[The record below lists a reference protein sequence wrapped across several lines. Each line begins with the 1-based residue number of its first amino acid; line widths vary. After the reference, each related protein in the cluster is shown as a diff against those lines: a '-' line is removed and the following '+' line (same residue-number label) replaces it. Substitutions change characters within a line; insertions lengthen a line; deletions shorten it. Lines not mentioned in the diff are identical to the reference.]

1 MKLMTDI
8 SRIVDLYDLY
18 KSYRRVARELKISRN
33 TVKKYVLKVKDVQVG
48 LADEILP
55 KNREIIQPS
64 RVLSEPVRQ
73 KIHEHLES
81 NISRPKK
88 QRITAKRIWELLIEE
103 GHRIGYSSVKN
114 EVARWKRTNAPRD
127 VFVLQEPRVGQRAEF
142 DWGEVTLS
150 IGGTWQ
156 KLNLAVFVLP
166 FSLYRFARLYHRSTH
181 LEVVQAHIDFFHEIG
196 SVPESIFYDRMATVY
211 DSRKGQ
217 FNDKFLE
224 LSMHFGFHPC
234 VCNPASPNEKGTD
247 EESVGYVRRAT
258 FGERSMFASLGE
270 ATQWLKMRLGEINS
284 HPVYRRSKVPVQG
297 LDQERSLMHPL
308 PTLEYENYELKR
320 ATISRYS
327 LVKHDGNYYSIPDTF
342 RPRYITLKILVDQ
355 IEFLNGNA
363 VIASHRRINGKQK
376 YSLDITH
383 YIKTFHR
390 KPGALANSK
399 VLAQADELIQ
409 NMFNYY
415 YRDDPKKFLPIL
427 DLMRETSPE
436 AFSST
441 LAILNKQNIHPT
453 CDSIRFFLHQ
463 TDVTM
468 VEPFAFKGG
477 FEVSEPD
484 LAVFDHFLEG

>member
-1 MKLMTDI
+1 MKTMVDI
-8 SRIVDLYDLY
+8 RRIVDLYDLY
-18 KSYRRVARELKISRN
+18 KSYRRVARELKISRS

-64 RVLSEPVRQ
+64 RVLSEPIRL

-81 NISRPKK
+81 NLNRPKK
-88 QRITAKRIWELLIEE
+88 QRITAKRIWELLVEN
-103 GHRIGYSSVKN
+103 GQKIGYSSVKN
-114 EVARWKRTNAPRD
+114 EVARWKRTNAPRE
-127 VFVLQEPRVGQRAEF
+127 VFILQEPRVGQRAEF

-156 KLNLAVFVLP
+156 KIYLAVFVLP

-181 LEVVQAHIDFFHEIG
+181 LEVVQAHIDFFHEIC
-196 SVPESIFYDRMATVY
+196 SIPEAIFYDRMATVY
-211 DSRKGQ
+211 DSQKGQ

-258 FGERSMFASLGE
+258 FSERSMFASLEE
-270 ATQWLKMRLGEINS
+270 ATDWLKIRLGEINT
-284 HPVYRRSKVPVQG
+284 HPVYRRSNVPVQG
-297 LDQERSLMHPL
+297 LDQERALMHPL

-327 LVKHDGNYYSIPDTF
+327 LVKHDGNYYSIPDTY

-355 IEFLNGNA
+355 IDFLDGNA
-363 VIASHRRINGKQK
+363 VIASHRRITAKQK

-390 KPGALANSK
+390 KPGAIANSK

-436 AFSST
+436 EFSST

-463 TDVTM
+463 TDVPM
-468 VEPFAFKGG
+468 VEPFAFKGD

-484 LAVFDHFLEG
+484 LAVFDHFMEG

>member
-1 MKLMTDI
+1 MKTMADI
-8 SRIVDLYDLY
+8 RRIIDLYDLH
-18 KSYRRVARELKISRN
+18 KSYRRVARELKISKN
-33 TVKKYVLKVKDVQVG
+33 TVKKYVLKVKDVQGG

-55 KNREIIQPS
+55 KNREITQPS
-64 RVLSEPVRQ
+64 RVLTEPVRQ

-81 NISRPKK
+81 NLERPKK
-88 QRITAKRIWELLIEE
+88 QRITAKRIWELLVED

-114 EVARWKRTNAPRD
+114 EVIRWKRTDAPRE
-127 VFVLQEPRVGQRAEF
+127 VFILQEPRVGQRAEF
-142 DWGEVTLS
+142 DWGEATLS

-156 KLNLAVFVLP
+156 KFYLAVFVLP
-166 FSLYRFARLYHRSTH
+166 FSLYRFARLYHRSAH
-181 LEVVQAHIDFFHEIG
+181 LEVVQAHTDFFHEIC

-217 FNDKFLE
+217 FNEKFLE
-224 LSMHFGFHPC
+224 LSMHFGFRPC

-258 FGERSMFASLGE
+258 FGERSTFASLEE
-270 ATQWLKMRLGEINS
+270 ATQWLKMRLVEINT
-284 HPVYRRSKVPVQG
+284 HPVYRRSNVPVEV
-297 LDQERSLMHPL
+297 LDQERDLMLPL
-308 PTLEYENYELKR
+308 PTLEYENYELRR

-327 LVKHDGNYYSIPDTF
+327 LVKYEGNYYSIPDTY

-355 IEFLNGNA
+355 IEFLDGNA
-363 VIASHRRINGKQK
+363 VIASHRRIAGKQK

-399 VLAQADELIQ
+399 VLTQADKLIQ
-409 NMFNYY
+409 ELFNCY

-436 AFSST
+436 SFSSA
-441 LAILNKQNIHPT
+441 LAILSKQNIHPT

-463 TDVTM
+463 TDVSA
-468 VEPFAFKGG
+468 VEPFAFKGD
-477 FEVSEPD
+477 FEVLEPD
-484 LAVFDHFLEG
+484 LAAFDHFMEE

>member
-1 MKLMTDI
+1 MVDI
-8 SRIVDLYDLY
+8 RRIVDLYDLY
-18 KSYRRVARELKISRN
+18 KSYRRVARELKVSRN
-33 TVKKYVLKVKDVQVG
+33 TVKKYVLKVKDVQDG

-64 RVLSEPVRQ
+64 RVFSEPVRQ
-73 KIHEHLES
+73 KIHDHLES
-81 NISRPKK
+81 NLNRPKK
-88 QRITAKRIWELLIEE
+88 QRITAKRIWELLVENGE
-103 GHRIGYSSVKN
+103 KIGYSSVKN
-114 EVARWKRTNAPRD
+114 EVARWKRTNAPRE
-127 VFVLQEPRVGQRAEF
+127 VFILQEPRVGQRAEF

-156 KLNLAVFVLP
+156 KFYLAVFVLP

-181 LEVVQAHIDFFHEIG
+181 LEVVQAHIDFFHEIC
-196 SVPESIFYDRMATVY
+196 SVPEAIFYDRMATVY
-211 DSRKGQ
+211 DSQKGQ

-224 LSMHFGFHPC
+224 LSIHFGFHPC

-258 FGERSMFASLGE
+258 FSERSMFASLEE
-270 ATQWLKMRLGEINS
+270 ATDWLKIRLGEINTR
-284 HPVYRRSKVPVQG
+284 PVYRRSNVPVRG
-297 LDQERSLMHPL
+297 LDQERVLMHPL

-327 LVKHDGNYYSIPDTF
+327 LVKHDGNYYSIPDTY
-342 RPRYITLKILVDQ
+342 RPRYITLKILVEQ
-355 IEFLNGNA
+355 IDFLDGNA
-363 VIASHRRINGKQK
+363 VIASHRRKTGKQK

-415 YRDDPKKFLPIL
+415 YRDEPKKFLPIL
-427 DLMRETSPE
+427 DLMRGTSPE

-463 TDVTM
+463 TNVSM
-468 VEPFAFKGG
+468 VEPFVFKGG

-484 LAVFDHFLEG
+484 LAVFDHFMEG

>member
-1 MKLMTDI
+1 MKTMVDI
-8 SRIVDLYDLY
+8 RRIVDLYDLY

-33 TVKKYVLKVKDVQVG
+33 TVKKYVLKVKDVQDG

-55 KNREIIQPS
+55 KNREIIQPL
-64 RVLSEPVRQ
+64 RVFSEPVRK
-73 KIHEHLES
+73 KIYEHLES
-81 NISRPKK
+81 NLKRPKK
-88 QRITAKRIWELLIEE
+88 QRITAKRIWELLIED
-103 GHRIGYSSVKN
+103 GHKISYSSVKN
-114 EVARWKRTNAPRD
+114 EVARWKRINAPRE
-127 VFVLQEPRVGQRAEF
+127 VFILQEPRVGQRAEF

-156 KLNLAVFVLP
+156 KLYLAVFVLP

-181 LEVVQAHIDFFHEIG
+181 LEVVQAHIDFFHEIC
-196 SVPESIFYDRMATVY
+196 SVPEAIFYDRMATVY

-224 LSMHFGFHPC
+224 LSIHFGFHPC

-258 FGERSMFASLGE
+258 FSERSRFESLEE
-270 ATQWLKMRLGEINS
+270 ATDWLKMRLGEINT
-284 HPVYRRSKVPVQG
+284 HPVYRRSNVPIQG
-297 LDQERSLMHPL
+297 LDQERVLMHPL

-327 LVKHDGNYYSIPDTF
+327 LIKYDGNYYSIPDTY

-355 IEFLNGNA
+355 IDFLDGNA
-363 VIASHRRINGKQK
+363 VIASHRRITGKQK

-409 NMFNYY
+409 NMFNCY

-463 TDVTM
+463 TDVPM

>member
-1 MKLMTDI
+1 MVDI
-8 SRIVDLYDLY
+8 RRIVDLYDLY

-33 TVKKYVLKVKDVQVG
+33 TVKKYVLKVKDVQDG

-55 KNREIIQPS
+55 KNREIIQPL
-64 RVLSEPVRQ
+64 RVFSEPVRK
-73 KIHEHLES
+73 KIYEHLES
-81 NISRPKK
+81 NLKRPKK
-88 QRITAKRIWELLIEE
+88 QRITAKRIWELLIED
-103 GHRIGYSSVKN
+103 GHKISYSSVKN
-114 EVARWKRTNAPRD
+114 EVARWKRINAPRE
-127 VFVLQEPRVGQRAEF
+127 VFILQEPRVGQRAEF

-156 KLNLAVFVLP
+156 KLYLAVFVLP

-181 LEVVQAHIDFFHEIG
+181 LEVVQAHIDFFHEIC
-196 SVPESIFYDRMATVY
+196 SVPEAIFYDRMATVY

-224 LSMHFGFHPC
+224 LSIHFGFHPC

-258 FGERSMFASLGE
+258 FSERSRFESLEE
-270 ATQWLKMRLGEINS
+270 ATDWLKMRLGEINT
-284 HPVYRRSKVPVQG
+284 HPVYRRSNVPIQG
-297 LDQERSLMHPL
+297 LDQERVLMHPL

-327 LVKHDGNYYSIPDTF
+327 LIKYDGNYYSIPDTY

-355 IEFLNGNA
+355 IDFLDGNA
-363 VIASHRRINGKQK
+363 VIASHRRITGKQK

-409 NMFNYY
+409 NMFNCY

-463 TDVTM
+463 TDVAM
-468 VEPFAFKGG
+468 GEPFAFKGG

-484 LAVFDHFLEG
+484 LAVFDHFMEG